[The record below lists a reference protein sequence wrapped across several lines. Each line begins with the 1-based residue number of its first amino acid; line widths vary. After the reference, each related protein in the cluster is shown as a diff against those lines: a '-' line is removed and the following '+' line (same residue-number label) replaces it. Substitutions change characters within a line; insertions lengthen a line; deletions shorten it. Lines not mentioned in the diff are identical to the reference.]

1 MKNLRSIVAV
11 VLLPICTTTF
21 TWGVVESSSA
31 AAVSVLQSLDYRY
44 FVAGG
49 TCAAISHGITTP
61 IDVVKTKKQSDPA
74 KYGKMGLIG
83 TAMDIARTDGSD
95 ALLGGLGPT
104 VVGYGI
110 EGAMKFGVYEITK
123 PMFRALFSHGNDP
136 RASTNPALAYLCA
149 SVVAGAVAAALLCPM
164 ESTRIRMVTD
174 PAYANKGL
182 FTALPQ
188 MIREDGPFASFSLG
202 LWAML
207 AKQVPYTL
215 GKQVS
220 FDVFAGL
227 LYAFFHAIP
236 TAVGTTTTTT
246 TTTTGIVPFLSETQI
261 KWVVSV
267 LAAFM
272 ASIIACIFSQPGDM
286 ILTET
291 YKKKQQPTKLQ
302 GLRNRVS
309 TTTTTTKNLVL
320 TDRSFLNVVRTIY
333 GREGLVSFFTGTGA
347 RIVHV
352 GLIITSQLVIY
363 DLVKQLLGL
372 PATGSH

>member
-1 MKNLRSIVAV
+1 MMTLRSITIALL
-11 VLLPICTTTF
+11 LLPFTATTF
-21 TWGVVESSSA
+21 QVHVVVESSTAATSA
-31 AAVSVLQSLDYRY
+31 LSILKTLDYRY

-61 IDVVKTKKQSDPA
+61 IDVIKTKKQSDSR
-74 KYGKMGLIG
+74 YNNMNMIQ
-83 TAMDIARTDGSD
+83 TAVDIVKTDGSN

-110 EGAMKFGVYEITK
+110 EGAMKFGVYEIAK
-123 PMFRALFSHGNDP
+123 PIFRTILSGGVE
-136 RASTNPALAYLCA
+136 STTNPALAYLLA
-149 SVVAGAVAAALLCPM
+149 SVVAGAVAAVLLCPM

-174 PAYANKGL
+174 PAFANKGL

-188 MIREDGPFASFSLG
+188 MIREDGPWASFALG

-207 AKQVPYTL
+207 AKQIPYTL

-220 FDVFAGL
+220 FDVFAGI
-227 LYAFFHAIP
+227 LYSFLHTIP
-236 TAVGTTTTTT
+236 VDT
-246 TTTTGIVPFLSETQI
+246 ISESQA
-261 KWVVSV
+261 KWVVSI
-267 LAAFM
+267 LSAAM
-272 ASIIACIFSQPGDM
+272 ASLIACIFSQPGDM

-291 YKKKQQPTKLQ
+291 YKKPMVAT
-302 GLRNRVS
+302 S
-309 TTTTTTKNLVL
+309 TGRRRGSVTTASVG
-320 TDRSFLNVVRTIY
+320 RSSFLDVIRTIY
-333 GREGLVSFFTGTGA
+333 GRDGLSSFFTGTGA

-363 DLVKQLLGL
+363 DIVKQLLGL